1 LSEASAAATQ
11 DSALRKRRAIYFA
24 LVGAGLLAGVF
35 GAIASGR
42 SREAAP
48 VWLDMLVV
56 AFLLCAAAGLL
67 LIRARPIP
75 YRLGLLA
82 LGSALLAYWVVS
94 PRGYDWTQPLLEP
107 NDLLAQLL
115 FFGYIMLLV
124 VAWMLLARSGLG
136 WTATLASYLGLGLTL
151 TVLYALVVEPVPWLS
166 GVIFTLL
173 WPWVVLP
180 TFRR

>member
-1 LSEASAAATQ
+1 M
-11 DSALRKRRAIYFA
+11 RKRRAIYFA
-24 LVGAGLLAGVF
+24 LVGAGLLAGVL
-35 GAIASGR
+35 GAVASGK

-48 VWLDMLVV
+48 VWLDVLVV
-56 AFLLCAAAGLL
+56 AFLVCAAAGLL

-94 PRGYDWTQPLLEP
+94 PRGVGWRRALLEP
-107 NDLLAQLL
+107 LGVSVQLL
-115 FFGYIMLLV
+115 YVSILLFV
-124 VAWMLLARSGLG
+124 VAWMLLARSVLG

-173 WPWVVLP
+173 WPWVVLGYLGVFGYSLP
-180 TFRR
+180 GN